1 MSGHELTETDK
12 NAHDSVSEYGDKNSQ
27 RRSNLH
33 QEEEILYLECL
44 KIDTDCM
51 PAFANRK
58 NGHCTIH
65 AGVRGGHSFV
75 ARRCSVIK
83 CPQRLE
89 SATEMGP
96 EY

>member
-51 PAFANRK
+51 QHLQTGRMAIVQYTPGFVADILLLR
-58 NGHCTIH
+58 G
-65 AGVRGGHSFV
+65 GVR
-75 ARRCSVIK
+75 
-83 CPQRLE
+83 L
-89 SATEMGP
+89 
-96 EY
+96 